1 MKRMTDPSAS
11 AGIPSDPT
19 PVPPGVRAQ
28 ILATEH
34 WGLLAS
40 RSTSQAEVLTRI
52 AIFLTLLSAGL
63 VSVSLLGQA
72 TAYADPFAPASL
84 AILGLLYVIGILTQV
99 RVINVAD
106 EDMMFVIAMN
116 RLRSGYV
123 DIDPGVEKYFFTST
137 HDDEAGMHQSYAFL
151 RPRGATQV
159 AGSSMVFIIVVNSA
173 VLGLFIGGLAVALF
187 GLVLPGVILGSA
199 VTAVSF
205 LVSMVTGFRGYR
217 RSLASYRPVNPTTHA
232 D

>member
-1 MKRMTDPSAS
+1 MTDAASPTSAE
-11 AGIPSDPT
+11 PP

-52 AIFLTLLSAGL
+52 AIFLTLVSAAL

-72 TAYADPFAPASL
+72 TKYSGPFAPSAL
-84 AILGLLYVIGILTQV
+84 GILGLLYVIGILTQV

-116 RLRSGYV
+116 RLRAAYV
-123 DIDPGVEKYFFTST
+123 DIDPGVERYFFASA
-137 HDDEAGMHQSYAFL
+137 HDDEVGMQRTYSFL
-151 RPRGATQV
+151 RPRGSTQV

-173 VLGLFIGGLAVALF
+173 VLGMFVGGLIAALTGLYGLAIVVGAV
-187 GLVLPGVILGSA
+187 LVVLSVVVWLMLGY
-199 VTAVSF
+199 
-205 LVSMVTGFRGYR
+205 RGYR
-217 RSLASYRPVNPTTHA
+217 RSLASYTPISPSA
-232 D
+232 PES

>member
-1 MKRMTDPSAS
+1 MRMTDPSS
-11 AGIPSDPT
+11 PAGIPSEPP
-19 PVPPGVRAQ
+19 PVPPAVRAQ

-52 AIFLTLLSAGL
+52 AIFLTLVSAAL

-116 RLRSGYV
+116 RLRSAYV
-123 DIDPGVEKYFFTST
+123 DIDPGVEKYFFASA
-137 HDDEAGMHQSYAFL
+137 HDDEAGMQQTYSFL
-151 RPRGATQV
+151 RPRGSTQV

-173 VLGLFIGGLAVALF
+173 VLGLFTGGLLAALS
-187 GLVLPGVILGSA
+187 GLNVLGIVVGSLVLV
-199 VTAVSF
+199 VSVLIS
-205 LVSMVTGFRGYR
+205 LVRGYRGYR
-217 RSLASYRPVNPTTHA
+217 RSLAAYVPVNPTVRA